1 MTEYK
6 AFSNTVVVFKEPTV
20 SQIVPKSGPNAG
32 KETSVLEFKAYK
44 PHFVKQKDGSFQ
56 QDKDGTE
63 FFSVR
68 YYGKES
74 SAKRMA
80 AGIKEGT
87 LIAAMEKIH
96 TVVDNPEY
104 KKYLK
109 EGDGIGTPATRAAII
124 SELKR
129 KGYLETKG
137 KKICASSD
145 GIELL
150 KLVPELVRNPILTA
164 VFERKLRDVES
175 GKSTLGSFIESQ
187 QKFIL
192 QEINKAKAINN
203 GLQ

>member
-6 AFSNTVVVFKEPTV
+6 AFSNTVVVFKEPTI

-80 AGIKEGT
+80 AGIKEGMM
-87 LIAAMEKIH
+87 LE
-96 TVVDNPEY
+96 VR
-104 KKYLK
+104 
-109 EGDGIGTPATRAAII
+109 GDISTR
-124 SELKR
+124 EFP
-129 KGYLETKG
+129 G
-137 KKICASSD
+137 KNGKQMQ
-145 GIELL
+145 EN
-150 KLVPELVRNPILTA
+150 VLTA
-164 VFERKLRDVES
+164 KGLAVSLNQPGLTIDYCRP
-175 GKSTLGSFIESQ
+175 
-187 QKFIL
+187 
-192 QEINKAKAINN
+192 KAKEPEAER
-203 GLQ
+203 

>member
-80 AGIKEGT
+80 GIKEGMM
-87 LIAAMEKIH
+87 LE
-96 TVVDNPEY
+96 VR
-104 KKYLK
+104 
-109 EGDGIGTPATRAAII
+109 GDVSTR
-124 SELKR
+124 EF
-129 KGYLETKG
+129 TG
-137 KKICASSD
+137 KNGKQMQ
-145 GIELL
+145 EN
-150 KLVPELVRNPILTA
+150 VLTA
-164 VFERKLRDVES
+164 KGLAVSLNQPGLTIDYCRP
-175 GKSTLGSFIESQ
+175 
-187 QKFIL
+187 
-192 QEINKAKAINN
+192 KAKEPEAER
-203 GLQ
+203 

>member
-63 FFSVR
+63 VFSVR

-80 AGIKEGT
+80 AGIKEGMM
-87 LIAAMEKIH
+87 LE
-96 TVVDNPEY
+96 VR
-104 KKYLK
+104 
-109 EGDGIGTPATRAAII
+109 GDVSTR
-124 SELKR
+124 EF
-129 KGYLETKG
+129 TG
-137 KKICASSD
+137 KNGKQMQ
-145 GIELL
+145 EN
-150 KLVPELVRNPILTA
+150 VLTA
-164 VFERKLRDVES
+164 KGLAVSLNQPGLTIDYCRP
-175 GKSTLGSFIESQ
+175 
-187 QKFIL
+187 
-192 QEINKAKAINN
+192 KAKEPEAER
-203 GLQ
+203 

>member
-74 SAKRMA
+74 LAKRMA
-80 AGIKEGT
+80 AGIKEGMM
-87 LIAAMEKIH
+87 LE
-96 TVVDNPEY
+96 VR
-104 KKYLK
+104 
-109 EGDGIGTPATRAAII
+109 GDVSTR
-124 SELKR
+124 EF
-129 KGYLETKG
+129 TG
-137 KKICASSD
+137 KNGKQMQ
-145 GIELL
+145 EN
-150 KLVPELVRNPILTA
+150 VLTA
-164 VFERKLRDVES
+164 KGLAVSLNQPGLTIDYCRP
-175 GKSTLGSFIESQ
+175 
-187 QKFIL
+187 
-192 QEINKAKAINN
+192 KAKEPEAER
-203 GLQ
+203 